1 MQSSAAFDISCL
13 TESRFG
19 AIIFL
24 QFRELDET
32 QAERESAFC
41 YDFDL

>member
-1 MQSSAAFDISCL
+1 MQNRVAFDISCL